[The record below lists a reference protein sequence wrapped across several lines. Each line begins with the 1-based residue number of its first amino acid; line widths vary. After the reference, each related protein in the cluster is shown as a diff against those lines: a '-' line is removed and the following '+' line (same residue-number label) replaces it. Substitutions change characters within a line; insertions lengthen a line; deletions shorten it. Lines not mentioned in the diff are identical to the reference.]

1 MTRASAGAA
10 LLGRVPLVAAPTQLE
25 RADGAPSPDEG
36 EDWAAA
42 TADAIERAVQS
53 VRAKTADPLERI
65 IRLVVYGL
73 LAGIV
78 GIAIAVLLAVAA
90 FRGVVVLLDLVWQPE
105 VWLAYVILGG
115 IFVIVGLLVWTRRTP
130 KNEKS

>member
-1 MTRASAGAA
+1 
-10 LLGRVPLVAAPTQLE
+10 VAATADNLA
-25 RADGAPSPDEG
+25 RADDRKPASTG

-53 VRAKTADPLERI
+53 VRAKTADPLERVV
-65 IRLVVYGL
+65 RLVVFGL

-90 FRGVVVLLDLVWQPE
+90 LRGLVVLLDVVWQPE
-105 VWLAYVILGG
+105 VWLAYLILGG
-115 IFVIVGLLVWTRRTP
+115 IFVVAGLLVWRRRTA
-130 KNEKS
+130 KNEKG